1 MIPDWLKVRVEDS
14 VAELRKAAAI
24 ESRDLFV
31 EALLDG
37 KIQDLSPSRATRLV
51 AQLQNLDV
59 ASPIALTQ
67 LVALARSVRA
77 PVKSRPNI

>member
-1 MIPDWLKVRVEDS
+1 MIPGWLKVRVEDS

-31 EALLDG
+31 GALLDG
-37 KIQDLSPSRATRLV
+37 KIQDLSPSRASRLV
-51 AQLQNLDV
+51 SQLQNLDV